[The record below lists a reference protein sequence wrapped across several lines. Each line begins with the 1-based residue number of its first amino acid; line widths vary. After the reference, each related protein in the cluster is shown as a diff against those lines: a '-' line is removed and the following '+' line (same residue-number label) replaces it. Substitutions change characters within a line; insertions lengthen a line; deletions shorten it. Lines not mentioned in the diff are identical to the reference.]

1 MTRYPS
7 DSELRC
13 LEAFATGDLLNG
25 LDKFV
30 VLIENFRLEAVEHLN
45 SKVIWRQIIDLLE
58 IARKPAS
65 SDRTVRDDRD
75 AD

>member
-1 MTRYPS
+1 M
-7 DSELRC
+7 
-13 LEAFATGDLLNG
+13 GDLLNG

-45 SKVIWRQIIDLLE
+45 SKVIWRQIIDLFE